1 MDLMTLLKAMVEK
14 KASDIHLT
22 TGIPPQFR
30 VDGNLLF
37 APEFNKILD
46 PNLSKTLA
54 YSILNPRQIEEFEK
68 AKELDFSYGISGLG
82 RFRVNL
88 YQQRNCVALCA
99 RLIPY
104 EIPQI
109 EELGLPAQTIKDFA
123 MRYSGLF
130 LVTGAVGSGKS
141 TTLAAMIDY
150 VNTHKSNHIVT
161 IEDPIEYLHKH
172 KKSTIDQREVG
183 TDTLSFAEALRHV
196 FRQDPNIILVGEMR
210 DLDTIHTALT
220 LAETGHLILAT
231 LHTIDAIHTVSRI
244 IDVFSPYQQQQIRVQ
259 LSMVLIGV
267 LSQQLIPR
275 KTGAGRVLAYE
286 VMSVTPSIRSLIR
299 ENSLPQI
306 YTTIQTGKKFGMV
319 TMNQSLATLCQK
331 GEIVY
336 DEALRRATN
345 ADEFNT
351 LLKGKESASTNK

>member
-1 MDLMTLLKAMVEK
+1 MQLLDLLKAMVDN
-14 KASDIHLT
+14 KASDLHLT
-22 TGIPPQFR
+22 TAIPPQFR
-30 VDGNLLF
+30 INGLLQF
-37 APEFNKILD
+37 IPRFDKPLTPEIT
-46 PNLSKTLA
+46 KTLS

-68 AKELDFSYGISGLG
+68 LKELDFSYGVSGLG

-88 YQQRNCVALCA
+88 YLQRNCVALCA

-104 EIPQI
+104 DIPSM
-109 EELGLPAQTIKDFA
+109 EELGLPPILKDFA
-123 MRYSGLF
+123 MKYSGLF

-150 VNTHKSNHIVT
+150 INDNKSCHIVT

-172 KKSTIDQREVG
+172 KKATIDQREVG
-183 TDTLSFAEALRHV
+183 SDTLSFAEALRHV
-196 FRQDPNIILVGEMR
+196 FRQDPNVILVGEMR

-259 LSMVLIGV
+259 LSMVLVGV

-275 KTGAGRVLAYE
+275 RSGKGRILAYE
-286 VMSVTPSIRSLIR
+286 VMNVTPSIRSLIR
-299 ENSLPQI
+299 ENNLPQI
-306 YTTIQTGKKFGMV
+306 YTAIQTGKKHGMV
-319 TMNQSLATLCQK
+319 TMNQTLSELCQK
-331 GEIVY
+331 GEVEY
-336 DEALRRATN
+336 DEALHRATN
-345 ADEFNT
+345 QDELST
-351 LLKGKESASTNK
+351 LLKSAK